1 MFHKNF
7 SILGHFSL
15 SENTQKLFLEFLSND
30 GKLDVSEIRRFF
42 ASIHGKDYFTDEFYK
57 DHFVAKGDLD
67 GDGFLSIS
75 EMSTAEFEIETSA
88 LCLNPRLRTT
98 EGGLFAKM
106 KKLLY

>member
-1 MFHKNF
+1 MYVG
-7 SILGHFSL
+7 LFSL
-15 SENTQKLFLEFLSND
+15 NEDTQKLFLEFLSND

-67 GDGFLSIS
+67 GDGFLSIT
-75 EMSTAEFEIETSA
+75 EMSTAEFEIETSS
-88 LCLNPRLRTT
+88 LCLNSRLRNS